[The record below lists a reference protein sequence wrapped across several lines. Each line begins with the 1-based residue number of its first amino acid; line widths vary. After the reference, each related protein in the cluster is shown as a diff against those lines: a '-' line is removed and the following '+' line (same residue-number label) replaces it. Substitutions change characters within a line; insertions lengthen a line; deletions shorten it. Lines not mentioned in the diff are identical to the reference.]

1 MSDDVFIRQYGSAG
15 SWLHDGMGVGLYRS
29 GKERKMSTDFLQIT
43 GFENG
48 EFQLCPLDKNGAD
61 KLRLEVAVGIV
72 KDMAANYPEGSVE
85 RWAVKFISE
94 LLESA

>member
-1 MSDDVFIRQYGSAG
+1 MSS
-15 SWLHDGMGVGLYRS
+15 
-29 GKERKMSTDFLQIT
+29 DFLQIT

-48 EFQLCPLDKNGAD
+48 EFQLCQLDEKGAD

-85 RWAVKFISE
+85 RWAVGIIRK
-94 LLESA
+94 LLASYLKVT

>member
-1 MSDDVFIRQYGSAG
+1 MSS
-15 SWLHDGMGVGLYRS
+15 
-29 GKERKMSTDFLQIT
+29 DFLQIT

-85 RWAVKFISE
+85 RWAVEIIRQ
-94 LLESA
+94 LLEIYLKDT

>member
-1 MSDDVFIRQYGSAG
+1 MSSN
-15 SWLHDGMGVGLYRS
+15 
-29 GKERKMSTDFLQIT
+29 FLGIA
-43 GFENG
+43 GFESG
-48 EFQLCPLDKNGAD
+48 EFQLCPLAEKEAD

-72 KDMAANYPEGSVE
+72 NDMAENYPEGSVE